1 MNKLKEW
8 ELNWDVWSNL
18 SLTKK
23 NEILDDIFE
32 SMDVDFWDAEDGGEG

>member
-18 SLTKK
+18 PLTKK

-32 SMDVDFWDAEDGGEG
+32 SMDDEFWDAEDGGEG